1 MKTILA
7 ALAATLIALQVAPPS
22 NSITGT
28 VIKAGT
34 AIRQPLRNARVELI
48 GGSGN
53 ATPSVVR
60 TDANGY
66 FAFGNLL
73 PGQYT
78 LAVTCDG
85 FLRQQFTA
93 KVPASREQPA
103 ARILFELE
111 PAPTAAGW
119 VLDTNGEPFAN
130 VMIEA
135 LRRSYDARG
144 NPRMARAA
152 RAVTDDRGEY
162 RIFWLDP
169 GEYFFYATSASAT
182 GNEAAP
188 PAAIVPTY
196 FPGVSTPEDARSVRL
211 DIGREVRVDFRL
223 RPAGLWEVAGH
234 AMNDVSGQPL
244 AAAITLA
251 PPSADPS
258 FSQFH
263 AQSVAAGR
271 FAGDFSIDHV
281 PPGSYIVVAKSRS
294 GDQDVIAYRRVELR
308 PVLIAPPRGYGITLP
323 LAAPL
328 SINGRILMENGGTV
342 DLHQATVTLI
352 STDPDLPSPR
362 NVFPRIDGQFLLSGV
377 LPGSYVLDISDLPQ
391 DVYLKDALLD
401 EQHVL
406 EEPMTIAKRP
416 PATPLQVLLA
426 ANGGRLQVTVRDA
439 KGQPRYG
446 AHVVLVPEFAHRT
459 RREQHRVASSD
470 ENGQATLRGIPPGIY
485 KLFAWE
491 NLEPNAYLN
500 ADYLRLYEDLGAPV
514 KISSGVNPPVTVRL
528 IPDM

>member
-1 MKTILA
+1 MKAILA
-7 ALAATLIALQVAPPS
+7 ALAAALIALQVGPPT
-22 NSITGT
+22 NSVTGT

-66 FAFGNLL
+66 FVFGNLL
-73 PGQYT
+73 PGEYT

-85 FLRQQFTA
+85 FIRQQSATKIA
-93 KVPASREQPA
+93 VARGKA
-103 ARILFELE
+103 AANVVFELE

-144 NPRMARAA
+144 NRRLARAA
-152 RAVTDDRGEY
+152 RAVTNDRGEY

-169 GEYFFYATSASAT
+169 GEYFFYATSVPPT
-182 GNEAAP
+182 ENDTAP

-196 FPGVSTPEDARSVRL
+196 FPGVSTPEDAKPVRL

-223 RPAGLWEVAGH
+223 RPAGLWEVAGQ

-244 AAAITLA
+244 AAAVTVA

-258 FSQFH
+258 LSQFH
-263 AQSVAAGR
+263 GQSVATGP
-271 FAGDFSIDHV
+271 FAGHFSIDHV

-294 GDQDVIAYRRVELR
+294 GDQDLIAYRRIELR
-308 PVLIAPPRGYGITLP
+308 PVLIAPPGGYGMTLP

-328 SINGRILMENGGTV
+328 SINGRILMETGGTV
-342 DLHQATVTLI
+342 DLRQASVTLI
-352 STDPDLPSPR
+352 SSDPDLPSPR
-362 NVFPRIDGQFLLSGV
+362 NVFPRIDGQFTLSGV

-391 DVYLKDALLD
+391 DVYLKDARLG

-406 EEPMTIAKRP
+406 EEPMTIEKRP
-416 PATPLQVLLA
+416 PATPLQILLA
-426 ANGGRLQVTVRDA
+426 SDGGRLQVTVRDA
-439 KGQPRYG
+439 KGQPRYE
-446 AHVVLVPEFAHRT
+446 AHVVLVPELAHRS
-459 RREQHRVASSD
+459 RREQHRVAASD
-470 ENGQATLRGIPPGIY
+470 DNGQATLRGIPPGIY

-491 NLEPNAYLN
+491 NLEPNAYMN
-500 ADYLRLYEDLGAPV
+500 ADYLRLYEDLGMPV
-514 KISSGVNPPVTVRL
+514 KINSGVNPPVTVRL